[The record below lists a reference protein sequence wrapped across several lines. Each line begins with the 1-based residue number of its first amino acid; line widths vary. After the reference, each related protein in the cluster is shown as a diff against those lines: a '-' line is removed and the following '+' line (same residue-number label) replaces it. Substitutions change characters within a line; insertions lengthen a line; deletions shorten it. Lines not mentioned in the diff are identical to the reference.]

1 MQSNIPRAPKIGGR
15 MHPASVNVA
24 ARIAELADLDSE
36 TLRAEWRRLYRSRP
50 PKRIN
55 RDLLIRAIAYALQ
68 ERVHGGLKSATKR
81 KLRAFAQQLE
91 SQDGTTFDMGISL
104 KPGARLIR
112 EWRGETYSVTV
123 LEDGFDYDGRR
134 YPSLTK
140 IAGEITGAHWSGP
153 RFFGV
158 KRAVNLFS
166 KPVEAVHE

>member
-1 MQSNIPRAPKIGGR
+1 MQSNILRAPKGR

-36 TLRAEWRRLYRSRP
+36 TLRAEWRRLYRSHP

-81 KLRAFAQQLE
+81 KLRAIAQQLE
-91 SQDGTTFDMGISL
+91 SQDGSTFDMGISL

-158 KRAVNLFS
+158 KRAVNPFS